1 MKRWKLE
8 NGGPSICEYIIYFS
22 IFLFVNY
29 DYDYDNSPHSPWLRL
44 GMHCRTTER
53 RGEVVYVLN
62 QYRKVKK
69 ALSISKLIFRLGRAP
84 RLLLL
89 PHGSRL
95 GLVPVTIFGS

>member
-69 ALSISKLIFRLGRAP
+69 ALSISKLIYVWVVLPDWCCCHTAP
-84 RLLLL
+84 
-89 PHGSRL
+89 GWAW
-95 GLVPVTIFGS
+95 